1 MLGMFVTDTLGF
13 GTVEL
18 ELNERLWHHG
28 DTELIHSDINPLP
41 FACFPAVVDCSP
53 QPI

>member
-1 MLGMFVTDTLGF
+1 MLVADALWL

-18 ELNERLWHHG
+18 ELNERLWHHR
-28 DTELIHSDINPLP
+28 DAELIHADINPLS
-41 FACFPAVVDCSP
+41 FACFPAVVDGSP